1 MTDREAMMQAEIN
14 RLRNEV
20 GVLAE
25 ELSFYQNARVKI
37 DEYGRFWLAEKR
49 GPNEECRPINGEI
62 SKDCKLEN
70 FARIVEKPRGVFA
83 GDREAL

>member
-1 MTDREAMMQAEIN
+1 MTDRETIMQSEIN

-20 GVLAE
+20 RVLAE
-25 ELSFYQNARVKI
+25 ELSFYQNARVVI

-49 GPNEECRPINGEI
+49 GSNDECRPINGEI

-70 FARIVEKPRGVFA
+70 FVRIVENPRGVFA